1 MNSDNLIIAQTAKWI
16 SDVVIGCNFCPF
28 AAREIHKGGVLYTV
42 VNSKDSKA
50 VLESL
55 SRAFDQLDVDTK
67 IETILLLIP
76 EGFQSFSAYLQ
87 LLALAESFLQKEGYE
102 GIYQVASFHP
112 EYLFANALHN
122 DPSNYTNRS
131 PYPMLHLLREQS
143 VTLAIEN
150 FPGTENIPKNN
161 IKFTKAKG
169 LITMQNL
176 LKACLEI
183 VPKNN

>member
-1 MNSDNLIIAQTAKWI
+1 MNSDNLIIVQTAKWI

-28 AAREIHKGGVLYTV
+28 AAREIDKGSVVYIV
-42 VNSKDSKA
+42 VNSKDLKA

-55 SRAFDQLDVDTK
+55 SRAFEQLDIDTK
-67 IETILLLIP
+67 IETILLIIP
-76 EGFQSFSAYLQ
+76 KGFQSFSAYLQ
-87 LLALAESFLQKEGYE
+87 LLALSESFLQKEGYE

-112 EYLFANALHN
+112 EYLFANALYN

-143 VTLAIEN
+143 VSHAIEN
-150 FPGTENIPKNN
+150 FPGTENIPEKN

-169 LITMQNL
+169 LLHMQNL

-183 VPKNN
+183 QQKK